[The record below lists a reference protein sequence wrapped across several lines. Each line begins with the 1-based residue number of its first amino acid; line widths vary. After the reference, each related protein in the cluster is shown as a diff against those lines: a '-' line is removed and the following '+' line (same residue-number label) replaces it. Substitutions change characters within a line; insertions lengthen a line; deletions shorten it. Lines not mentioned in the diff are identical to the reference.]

1 MSDPGPFGDDPFKG
15 MPFFGDLAKMLS
27 TQGPVSWEAAGQLA
41 LSIASGGESEPN
53 VDPME
58 RITLE
63 QLARVAEL
71 QVTAATG
78 LNPSATGRGVTIL
91 PVTRTQWVQHSLDA
105 YKPLFEHL
113 ATSLTPDPN
122 AAVEPIEND
131 PFGSGDPG
139 AWLAPL
145 MAMIGPM
152 MLGMTAG
159 SMLGHLS
166 RRSFGQYDLPVPRP
180 ESDELLLVVANLDEF
195 GAEWSL
201 PAEDLRLWVCLHELT
216 HHAVLNVPHVRARLE
231 RLLTDYVSSFDPDPG
246 ALESRLGDV
255 DPTSGDAL
263 SHFQNVMGDPEA
275 LLGAVRSPAQV
286 ELLPR
291 LEALVAVIVGYVD
304 HVMDQVGGRLIG
316 SYEMVTEALRRRRV
330 TADESDRFVER
341 LLGLELGQDQYE
353 RGEAFIAGI
362 VQRAGAEVLER
373 LWADEADLPTPAE
386 ITAPGLWL
394 ARIGVEFDLPADLE
408 VPDDLSDLDDP
419 GAPDDG
425 AGTP

>member
-1 MSDPGPFGDDPFKG
+1 MSDPGPLGDDPFKG
-15 MPFFGDLAKMLS
+15 LPLFGDLAKMLQK
-27 TQGPVSWEAAGQLA
+27 QGPVSWEAAGQLA

-71 QVTAATG
+71 QVAAASG
-78 LNPSATGRGVTIL
+78 LTPSVTGRGVTIL
-91 PVTRTQWVQHSLDA
+91 PVTRTQWVQRSLEA
-105 YKPLFEHL
+105 YKPLFERL
-113 ATSLTPDPN
+113 ATSLTPDPS
-122 AAVEPIEND
+122 AAGEPIEND
-131 PFGSGDPG
+131 PLGGGDPG

-180 ESDELLLVVANLDEF
+180 EDDELLLVVANLDEF

-201 PAEDLRLWVCLHELT
+201 PGEDLRLWVCLHEIA
-216 HHAVLNVPHVRARLE
+216 HHAVVNVPHVWARLE
-231 RLLTDYVSSFDPDPG
+231 ALLTEYVSSFDPDPG
-246 ALESRLGDV
+246 ALESRLGDL

-275 LLGAVRSPAQV
+275 LLGAVRSPAQL

-291 LEALVAVIVGYVD
+291 LDALVAVVVGYVD
-304 HVMDQVGGRLIG
+304 HLMDQVGGRLIG

-341 LLGLELGQDQYE
+341 LLGLELGQAQYE

-362 VQRAGAEVLER
+362 VQRAGTEVLER

-386 ITAPGLWL
+386 VDAPGLWL
-394 ARIGVEFDLPADLE
+394 ARIGVDFELPADLE
-408 VPDDLSDLDDP
+408 VPDDLSGLDDEP
-419 GAPDDG
+419 GPPNEA
-425 AGTP
+425 

>member
-1 MSDPGPFGDDPFKG
+1 

-78 LNPSATGRGVTIL
+78 LNPSATGRGVTVL
-91 PVTRTQWVQHSLDA
+91 PVTRTQWVQRSLDA
-105 YKPLFEHL
+105 YKPLFERL
-113 ATSLTPDPN
+113 ATSLTPDPD
-122 AAVEPIEND
+122 AAVEPIESD
-131 PFGSGDPG
+131 PFGGGDPG

-195 GAEWSL
+195 GSEWSL

-231 RLLTDYVSSFDPDPG
+231 GLLTDYVSSFDPAPG

-275 LLGAVRSPAQV
+275 LLGAVRSPAQL

-291 LEALVAVIVGYVD
+291 LEALVAVVVWYVD

-362 VQRAGAEVLER
+362 VQRAGTEVLER

-408 VPDDLSDLDDP
+408 VPDDLSGLDDP
-419 GAPDDG
+419 DPDDSG
-425 AGTP
+425 NEAP

>member
-1 MSDPGPFGDDPFKG
+1 

-71 QVTAATG
+71 QVAAATG
-78 LNPSATGRGVTIL
+78 LTPSATGRGVTIL
-91 PVTRTQWVQHSLDA
+91 PVTRTQWVQRSMDA
-105 YKPLFEHL
+105 YKPLFERL
-113 ATSLTPDPN
+113 ATSLTPDPD

-131 PFGSGDPG
+131 PFGGGDPG
-139 AWLAPL
+139 AWMAPL

-180 ESDELLLVVANLDEF
+180 EGDELLLVVANLEAF

-201 PAEDLRLWVCLHELT
+201 PADDLRLWVCLHEIT
-216 HHAVLNVPHVRARLE
+216 HHAVMNVPHVRARLDS
-231 RLLTDYVSSFDPDPG
+231 LLTEYVSSFDPDPG

-263 SHFQNVMGDPEA
+263 AHFQKVMGDPEA
-275 LLGAVRSPAQV
+275 LLGAVRSPAQL

-362 VQRAGAEVLER
+362 VQRAGTEVLER

-408 VPDDLSDLDDP
+408 VPDDLSSLDDD
-419 GAPDDG
+419 ADDG
-425 AGTP
+425 GAGGTEAP

>member
-1 MSDPGPFGDDPFKG
+1 

-27 TQGPVSWEAAGQLA
+27 KQGPVSWEAAGQLA

-71 QVTAATG
+71 QVAAASG
-78 LNPSATGRGVTIL
+78 LTPSVTGRGVTIL
-91 PVTRTQWVQHSLDA
+91 PVTRTQWVQRSLEA
-105 YKPLFEHL
+105 YKPLFERL
-113 ATSLTPDPN
+113 ATSLTPDPS
-122 AAVEPIEND
+122 AAVEPIESD
-131 PFGSGDPG
+131 PLGGGDPG

-180 ESDELLLVVANLDEF
+180 EDDELLLVVANLDEF

-201 PAEDLRLWVCLHELT
+201 PGEDLRLWVCLHEIA
-216 HHAVLNVPHVRARLE
+216 HHAVVNVPHVRARLE
-231 RLLTDYVSSFDPDPG
+231 ALLTEYVSSFDPDPG
-246 ALESRLGDV
+246 ALESRLGDL

-275 LLGAVRSPAQV
+275 LLGAVRSPAQL

-291 LEALVAVIVGYVD
+291 LDALVAVVVGYVD
-304 HVMDQVGGRLIG
+304 HLMDQVGGRLIG

-341 LLGLELGQDQYE
+341 LLGLELGQAQYE

-362 VQRAGAEVLER
+362 VQRAGTEVLER

-386 ITAPGLWL
+386 VDAPGLWL
-394 ARIGVEFDLPADLE
+394 ARIGVDFELPADLE
-408 VPDDLSDLDDP
+408 VPDDLSGLDDEP
-419 GAPDDG
+419 GPPNEA
-425 AGTP
+425 